1 MTHLFSADLLVALVA
16 LPVFVATGW
25 IWWQTVIADRSL
37 QAFARSGGGLLL
49 KP

>member
-16 LPVFVATGW
+16 LPVVVATGW
-25 IWWQTVIADRSL
+25 IWWQTVLSDRSL
-37 QAFARSGGGLLL
+37 LAFTRSGGGLLL